1 MSYDR
6 TPPSLTSL
14 VGKPPLEKKRFSW
27 APNGSGCQPVR
38 TSSIFSEPGLG
49 LGDTSKPSGR
59 HDALATKIL
68 IAVYALI
75 SSGSMRTNWVFPLGT
90 ALNTVCPFVL
100 TDETQYAFKPR
111 LGISCRRFGA
121 PPLRD
126 VHLVHVV
133 HDAREWRTGDP
144 KFGNS

>member
-1 MSYDR
+1 
-6 TPPSLTSL
+6 
-14 VGKPPLEKKRFSW
+14 
-27 APNGSGCQPVR
+27 
-38 TSSIFSEPGLG
+38 
-49 LGDTSKPSGR
+49 
-59 HDALATKIL
+59 
-68 IAVYALI
+68 
-75 SSGSMRTNWVFPLGT
+75 MRTNWVFPLGT

-100 TDETQYAFKPR
+100 TDETQNAFKPR